1 MIGKL
6 IGKSVAFLFKPVHTK
21 AGRALAI
28 AALAVSLAGCGAVM
42 VQNPSS
48 SLKPVNATADAQ
60 SGEPLMLKGA
70 DVVAYWTMSKYVQG
84 KPEIKSD
91 YEGVTFRFS
100 SAEHKALFDKE
111 PKKYLPEFG
120 GYCADGLVYAIPWGG
135 DADTWSMLNG
145 KLYIFGGQSS
155 KDAFE
160 LNVPRNLELS
170 TKYWNEEVAGN
181 NSFFQRMKRLTFKVP
196 HYKSG
201 GDLAK
206 EVAEAKAKK

>member
-1 MIGKL
+1 MISKL
-6 IGKSVAFLFKPVHTK
+6 IGKYVAFFFKPLHTK
-21 AGRALAI
+21 AVNAI
-28 AALAVSLAGCGAVM
+28 AISALAVSLAGCGAVM

-135 DADTWSMLNG
+135 DADTWSMVNG

-206 EVAEAKAKK
+206 EVAEAKSKK

>member
-1 MIGKL
+1 MIY
-6 IGKSVAFLFKPVHTK
+6 KSLALLFKPVHSK
-21 AGRALAI
+21 AVRAMAI
-28 AALAVSLAGCGAVM
+28 SALAVSLVGCGAM
-42 VQNPSS
+42 MAQNPSS

-70 DVVAYWTMSKYVQG
+70 DVVAYWTMAKYLQG

-135 DADTWSMLNG
+135 DADTWSMVNG
-145 KLYIFGGQSS
+145 KLYIFGGQGS

-181 NSFFQRMKRLTFKVP
+181 NSFFQRMKRLAFKVP

-201 GDLAK
+201 SDLAK